1 MISIF
6 IAYSRYDMD
15 IVDNIIENLELSK
28 KYHTLWYYH
37 KTNSDLTMDEIIKK
51 ISDVNIF
58 IIFLSGNSIN
68 NENVIREVNAA
79 KDAKKINEYISVI
92 IDNRFDKSLIPNF
105 INNNIINNK
114 INIKTAKEINSI
126 LCKYNKVY

>member
-15 IVDNIIENLELSK
+15 IVDNIVENLELSK
-28 KYHTLWYYH
+28 KHHILWYYH
-37 KTNSDLTMDEIIKK
+37 KTHSDLTMDEIIKK

-58 IIFLSGNSIN
+58 IVFLSGNSIN

-79 KDAKKINEYISVI
+79 KEAKKIKEYISVI
-92 IDNRFDKSLIPNF
+92 IDNNFDKTLIPNF
-105 INNNIINNK
+105 INNNVINNN
-114 INIKTAKEINSI
+114 INIKTAKEINTI